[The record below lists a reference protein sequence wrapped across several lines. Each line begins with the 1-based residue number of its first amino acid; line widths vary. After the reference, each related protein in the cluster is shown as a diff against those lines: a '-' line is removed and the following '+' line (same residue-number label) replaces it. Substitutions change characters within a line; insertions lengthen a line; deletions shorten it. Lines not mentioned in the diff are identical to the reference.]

1 MTARDIVR
9 LTRQNLFRRKLRTLL
24 TVLGVVI
31 GCCSIVIMISIGI
44 GMKASQ
50 EKLLV
55 SMGDL
60 TIIQV
65 SSGSAQSKKLDRA
78 AIKDMRSIPGVIA
91 LTPKLTL
98 DEGNPRLHA
107 GADRRFSAEGIQL
120 VGLEPEAVE
129 SFGYQILSGTGLKND
144 QTSALLGQY
153 VEYNFVDNL
162 RPEGHNMI
170 SRYGASDF
178 WDDNSGEVSE
188 PETPKA
194 YFDGLTTPLTL
205 EIEQSETKRI
215 SFSLPVS
222 GRLKEDP
229 AKGYE
234 SGEGVIV
241 PLSFLENIIRQ
252 SSPEAKK
259 VTTYPTVLVKVSDIS
274 QVSEVEQAIKR
285 QGFQTYSM
293 ESVRLP
299 LEKEARQ
306 KQLML
311 GGLGAIS
318 LIVAAIGITNTMIM
332 SITERTKEIGIMK
345 ALGCYVRDIRWIFL
359 SEAGMIG
366 LMGGFIGCII
376 SYLVSFAMNMAAV
389 GGSVLSDELGMMG
402 GSEAGR
408 LSIIPPWLAVFAILF
423 SVVLGLGSGFYPA
436 NKAVRISALEAIRN
450 E

>member
-1 MTARDIVR
+1 M
-9 LTRQNLFRRKLRTLL
+9 
-24 TVLGVVI
+24 
-31 GCCSIVIMISIGI
+31 
-44 GMKASQ
+44 
-50 EKLLV
+50 
-55 SMGDL
+55 
-60 TIIQV
+60 
-65 SSGSAQSKKLDRA
+65 
-78 AIKDMRSIPGVIA
+78 
-91 LTPKLTL
+91 
-98 DEGNPRLHA
+98 
-107 GADRRFSAEGIQL
+107 

-222 GRLKEDP
+222 GCLKEEP

-259 VTTYPTVLVKVSDIS
+259 VTTYPTILVKVSDIS

-299 LEKEARQ
+299 LEKDARQ
-306 KQLML
+306 NQLML

-345 ALGCYVRDIRWIFL
+345 ALGCYVRDTQWIFL

-423 SVVLGLGSGFYPA
+423 SVVIGLGSGFYPA